1 MTVTGMTAPQQ
12 DVFPHERVVFFSD
25 AVFAIAITLL
35 AIELK
40 APSEALVAAVGV
52 GNAWVRL
59 LPLLIAYVVSFLV
72 TAQFWTGHML
82 SWKHVRTTTPKL
94 VTLTVFQLMF
104 VALMPFATAMYS
116 ESFTPQNFHEHMAF
130 VIYCLV
136 LTGISFFAWLT
147 RREVVR
153 AEGLGQSMPPVEARW
168 FVVRSVVPLVVFAS
182 CIPLAFLLPPWAGS
196 ILFSLIGP
204 VSALCRRRVFG
215 RAGHDAAP
223 AAGA

>member
-1 MTVTGMTAPQQ
+1 MTVAAANGPAR
-12 DVFPHERVVFFSD
+12 DVFPHDRVVFFSD

-40 APSEALVAAVGV
+40 APSEAVVEAVGA
-52 GNAWVRL
+52 GQAWVGL

-72 TAQFWTGHML
+72 TAQFWAGHML
-82 SWKHVRTTTPKL
+82 SLKHVRTMTQKL

-116 ESFTPQNFHEHMAF
+116 ESFTPHFGNVHLAF

-136 LTGISFFAWLT
+136 LTGISFFAWLI
-147 RREVVR
+147 RREVIR
-153 AEGLGQSMPPVEARW
+153 EGQLGSTMPPVEVRW
-168 FVVRSVVPLVVFAS
+168 FQMRAVVPLLVFAA

-204 VSALCRRRVFG
+204 VSAVLKRRVFG
-215 RAGHDAAP
+215 RSGQEPAAP
-223 AAGA
+223 TGA